1 MEERIAMAKYVK
13 DLEGAFDEVL
23 ELFNRTDYETLAS
36 KMDPDIITKRV
47 LNPGSIVGIGN
58 VKAYLIGRM
67 KPLEPRMLN
76 LSDVTFYPS
85 DQAARANAMNGQVS
99 GIAEYYDKGGGPP
112 TRVRFIWTFA
122 RKNNTEDWS
131 LINAFAAPIG

>member
-1 MEERIAMAKYVK
+1 MAK
-13 DLEGAFDEVL
+13 DLTDLKGAFDEVL
-23 ELFNRTDYETLAS
+23 DLFNRLDYETLAS

-58 VKAYLIGRM
+58 VQAYLIGRM
-67 KPLEPRMLN
+67 KPLQPRMLN
-76 LSDVTFYPS
+76 LKDVTYYPS
-85 DQAARANAMNGQVS
+85 DQAAQANAMNAQV
-99 GIAEYYDKGGGPP
+99 GGTADYHDKGSGPP
-112 TRVRFIWTFA
+112 TRVRFVWTFA